1 MLIFQNYAIQLRI
14 FLHQIKS
21 LGKKILFTLSPQVQ
35 EPSNGKINIL
45 LNYNHMWIK
54 LIQAYTMTT
63 QSIR

>member
-1 MLIFQNYAIQLRI
+1 MLILKNYTTQLRI
-14 FLHQIKS
+14 FLHQIKI